1 MRRKPIYIVRMI
13 AQGVAVVGQVTITP
27 SGYVTDVVARRRL
40 VAAFVKQLRSIG
52 LEVTPKQ
59 PEAHR

>member
-1 MRRKPIYIVRMI
+1 MRRRPIYIVRMI
-13 AQGVAVVGQVTITP
+13 AQGVAVSGLVTISP
-27 SGYVTDVVARRRL
+27 SGYVSDAAARRRL
-40 VAAFVKQLRSIG
+40 VAAFVKRLRSVG